1 MSFRITRH
9 TADGHTIHTEHAGHT
24 ADGGQVTPVDL
35 DRLRSIAYGS
45 RTRDTVKE
53 GRRADGVRWKS
64 TTDELRTT
72 VTEHAKG
79 DRQDV
84 HLRPQQVTGQISM
97 KESAPWLS
105 RLASTAT
112 TSKRS

>member
-9 TADGHTIHTEHAGHT
+9 TADGHTVHTEHAGHT
-24 ADGGQVTPVDL
+24 ADGTPVDL
-35 DRLRSIAYGS
+35 DRLRSIGFGS
-45 RTRDTVKE
+45 RTRNVVHE
-53 GRRADGVRWKS
+53 GRREDGVRWKS

-84 HLRPQQVTGQISM
+84 HVRPAQVTGQITR
-97 KESAPWLS
+97 ERAAWL
-105 RLASTAT
+105 LKQGQ

>member
-1 MSFRITRH
+1 VSGFTFRHRAADGTERVTEH
-9 TADGHTIHTEHAGHT
+9 TAVGNG
-24 ADGGQVTPVDL
+24 TPVDL
-35 DRLRSIAYGS
+35 DRLRSIGFGS
-45 RTRDTVKE
+45 RTRDTIRE

-84 HLRPQQVTGQISM
+84 HLRPAQATGQISM
-97 KESAPWLS
+97 KESAPWLNS
-105 RLASTAT
+105 LI
-112 TSKRS
+112 SKRS

>member
-9 TADGHTIHTEHAGHT
+9 TADGHTEIIEHAGPNE
-24 ADGGQVTPVDL
+24 GGSGGNIRVDL
-35 DRLRSIAYGS
+35 DRLRSIGFGS
-45 RTRDTVKE
+45 RTRNTVRE
-53 GRRADGVRWKS
+53 GRRADGVRWKA

-84 HLRPQQVTGQISM
+84 HLRPAQVTGQITPERAS
-97 KESAPWLS
+97 WLLS
-105 RLASTAT
+105 QGR